1 MSKNKIAIN
10 FSQLKNQE
18 FEFTVYRKARPNNDS
33 KEKFPFARERKLP
46 GKDGAY
52 ASFWVSY
59 APGEGFEPYV
69 CSSHTNIDLTKSYLL
84 EQLISRCKE
93 VLGKNDFI
101 VEGISVDKSSEPR
114 RVYFVLDNFS
124 EGKQVVWV
132 EPYYLKIEQKIGF
145 LFDFKFLN
153 NVHGVSGK
161 VLQLSLSLNVQG
173 QVNKTF
179 YADRYNKLK
188 SFAHTFYG
196 RVFRD
201 TLLDFDG
208 NEMLECKSLSNKYY
222 IVGGNN
228 EVDYPQKLR
237 TFGPFGEIKK
247 ECTIYFYVRPE
258 EVQIVKEFYP
268 RLESELKQKFHVK
281 FQFKSQIVNAI
292 GKQTLDDLINRIK
305 SESSAENS
313 CLVISLLRSKMQD
326 NDTYYLVK
334 YRLTTA
340 GIPIQF
346 ITYPTIK
353 NKFSLENITLQVF
366 SKLGGTPWKMRHRS
380 EKCLIIGLANKRY
393 KDGGVQYAYSVLLD
407 ASGIYKELKA
417 ISGSA
422 DRNTYLRKL
431 GVSITE
437 ILTKYGED
445 YKKVVIHTPFKL
457 VQDELDRIN
466 DSLKKFANK
475 DIEFL
480 VLRINT
486 KNKFFG
492 YNKAINSLIPYE
504 CSYVNL
510 SERDFLI
517 WFEGLRKNETV
528 PQKRYSGPTHVE
540 FHYSNLKH
548 EQLTQEKCEDYLQDI
563 VNLSGA
569 NWRGFN
575 ARSLPVS
582 IYYCKIISNFI
593 KEFKIRDFD
602 DINFGNIQPWFL

>member
-1 MSKNKIAIN
+1 MTKNEIALN
-10 FSQLKNQE
+10 FSQLKNQD
-18 FEFTVYRKARPNNDS
+18 FEFVVYRKPRQNNDTR
-33 KEKFPFARERKLP
+33 EAFTFARERKLP
-46 GKDGAY
+46 SQDGSY
-52 ASFWVSY
+52 KSYWVSFS
-59 APGEGFEPYV
+59 PIEGFDAYT
-69 CSSHTNIDLTKSYLL
+69 CNSFTNIDLTKSFLL
-84 EQLISRCKE
+84 EQLIALCKE
-93 VLGKNDFI
+93 ALGKDKFI
-101 VEGISVDKSSEPR
+101 VDGISVNKSGEPR
-114 RVYFVLDNFS
+114 RISFVLNTFS
-124 EGKQVVWV
+124 EGTQVVWV
-132 EPYYLKIEQKIGF
+132 EPYFLKTNQKIGF
-145 LFDFKFLN
+145 LFDFRFLN
-153 NVHGVSGK
+153 NVHGASGK
-161 VLQLSLSLNVQG
+161 VLQLSLSLNMQG
-173 QVNKTF
+173 QVNKAF
-179 YADRYNKLK
+179 YADKYNKLK
-188 SFAHTFYG
+188 TFAQTFYG
-196 RVFRD
+196 KVFKG
-201 TLLDFDG
+201 TLLDFDS
-208 NEMLECKSLSNKYY
+208 NEILECKYLDNKYY

-228 EVDYPQKLR
+228 EVEYPQKLK
-237 TFGPFGEIKK
+237 TYGPFGEIKN
-247 ECTIYFYVRPE
+247 ECTIFFYVRPE

-268 RLESELKQKFHVK
+268 RLEVELKQKFHVK

-292 GKQTLDDLINRIK
+292 GDQTLDDLVKRIQ
-305 SESSAENS
+305 SESSSENS

-353 NKFSLENITLQVF
+353 NKYSLENITLQVF
-366 SKLGGTPWKMRHRS
+366 SKLGGTPWKVRHRS
-380 EKCLIIGLANKRY
+380 EKCLIIGLANKKY

-417 ISGSA
+417 ISGNT
-422 DRNTYLRKL
+422 DRKTYLKKL

-445 YKKVVIHTPFKL
+445 YKKIVIHTPFKL
-457 VQDELDRIN
+457 VQDELDKIN
-466 DSLKKFANK
+466 ESLKKFANK

-492 YNKAINSLIPYE
+492 YNKSINCLVPYE

-510 SERDFLI
+510 SDRDFLI

-593 KEFKIRDFD
+593 KEFKIRNFD